1 MELSRIK
8 ILVDKYFDGVTSL
21 EEEQE
26 LTRALNE
33 CHDLPEEYATVKMM
47 LLSFATL
54 KQETAPSQAEVTVD
68 KSHRKWLNIN
78 TRWIATAAAAAC
90 IMLGTALIFTHHS
103 SNTHTTEPDY
113 VCYMNGVKIE
123 NDQMAY
129 AEASRILGNISEDL
143 QIAMMEVN
151 RLTHYTIVK

>member
-33 CHDLPEEYATVKMM
+33 CHGLPEEYATVKMM

-68 KSHRKWLNIN
+68 KSHRKWLTIN
-78 TRWIATAAAAAC
+78 TRWIATAAAC
-90 IMLGTALIFTHHS
+90 IMLGTALFFTDH